1 MVIDELWAAM
11 AGRKRIHGRIGRQ
24 RPSIEVTGYFDHRPK
39 AVGQGRVSPHTGQ
52 RGFRLPWDMPLL
64 NVVLT
69 LVVVGV
75 LLWLINTYIPMQ
87 ATVKKILNIVVVVV
101 LILWLLYGFGV
112 ISGGEVRLPVVK

>member
-1 MVIDELWAAM
+1 
-11 AGRKRIHGRIGRQ
+11 
-24 RPSIEVTGYFDHRPK
+24 
-39 AVGQGRVSPHTGQ
+39 
-52 RGFRLPWDMPLL
+52 MPLI

-75 LLWLINTYIPMQ
+75 ILWLINTYIPMQ